1 MCVRDAYTLLYYKHA
16 QRYRKNSIDAKINS
30 IYSSF
35 DIKNVN
41 FVKQI
46 INKRS
51 HNPLTTT
58 IMDYEPIVSN
68 LAQQVFDALAPRIT
82 PEDMERVR
90 KAYLLAKEAHAPQKR
105 KSGEPYILHPIAV
118 ALIVAK
124 ELQLDANTVITAFLH
139 DVVEDT
145 PYTVEDIRQRFGND
159 VAGLVNVVTKQ
170 KKATYQTTKQVD
182 NYQQILASMHYDIRA
197 VMVKISDR
205 LHNMRTLQ
213 SMRPD
218 KQMKIAGETDC
229 FYAPLANRLG
239 LFEVKSDLEN
249 LSFKYRC
256 ELEYGDIERWLQ
268 QDEADNRERLQRFCK
283 NVKGTLKDHGIQCN
297 VETFW
302 RRPYSIWRR
311 MKQQDVDFWHLPNR
325 YYVRITFWDD
335 TLDDPLTEKETCL
348 KIYNLLTRDFRERP
362 GSFINQIE
370 QPKENSY
377 QCLRLMLLS
386 EEGVWEDVQICSEA
400 MVKASLV
407 GCINEIGSNIG
418 NWVKR
423 FRKVLED
430 IVSQGNEAF
439 FLEHISSSLYYDDI
453 TVFSPSGE
461 SLILPKDSTVIDYAF
476 KQGDEV
482 GAHAHYAYV
491 NGILCSV
498 KTVLHGGDCVKLIT
512 SPDAKPRKDWI
523 DHCQTYLAKRY
534 LRLFLIERRL
544 IRGGVCRCPICKP
557 LPGGEVIG
565 IRMQGIHP
573 HTSEYENITLHRRSC
588 PEAIRMASKF
598 GDNVVSVNYAD
609 NAGAPPIEVHSPTSI
624 TINRIGFTYPIT
636 LAITGVDRHRLLMDL
651 TSEIADRLH
660 LNMDSLCIST
670 KDCIVDC
677 KVTIMVHDVKEMV
690 SAIAHI
696 NQIPGIESVRQIK
709 YEK

>member
-16 QRYRKNSIDAKINS
+16 QRYRKNSIDTKINS

-35 DIKNVN
+35 DIKIVN

-58 IMDYEPIVSN
+58 IMDYEPIVNN

-170 KKATYQTTKQVD
+170 KKETYQTTKQVD
-182 NYQQILASMHYDIRA
+182 NYQQILASLHYDIRA

-311 MKQQDVDFWHLPNR
+311 MKQQDTDFWHLPNR

-400 MVKASLV
+400 MVKASQV

-461 SLILPKDSTVIDYAF
+461 SFILPKDSTVIDYAF

-491 NGILCSV
+491 NDILCSV

-677 KVTIMVHDVKEMV
+677 KVTIMIHDVKEMV

>member
-1 MCVRDAYTLLYYKHA
+1 
-16 QRYRKNSIDAKINS
+16 
-30 IYSSF
+30 
-35 DIKNVN
+35 
-41 FVKQI
+41 
-46 INKRS
+46 
-51 HNPLTTT
+51 
-58 IMDYEPIVSN
+58 MDYEPIVSN

-145 PYTVEDIRQRFGND
+145 PYTVEDIRERFGND

-170 KKATYQTTKQVD
+170 KKKTYQTTKQVD
-182 NYQQILASMHYDIRA
+182 NYQQILASLHYDIRA

-476 KQGDEV
+476 KHGDEV

-491 NGILCSV
+491 NDILCSV

>member
-35 DIKNVN
+35 DIKIVN

-145 PYTVEDIRQRFGND
+145 PYTVEDIRERFGND

-170 KKATYQTTKQVD
+170 KKKTYQTTKQVD

-476 KQGDEV
+476 KHGDEV

-609 NAGAPPIEVHSPTSI
+609 NADAPPIEVHSPTSI

>member
-1 MCVRDAYTLLYYKHA
+1 MKYE
-16 QRYRKNSIDAKINS
+16 KI
-30 IYSSF
+30 
-35 DIKNVN
+35 VN
-41 FVKQI
+41 
-46 INKRS
+46 
-51 HNPLTTT
+51 
-58 IMDYEPIVSN
+58 D
-68 LAQQVFDALAPRIT
+68 LAQEVFDAIAPRVT
-82 PEDMERVR
+82 SEDMERVR
-90 KAYLLAKEAHAPQKR
+90 QAYLLAKEAHAPQRR
-105 KSGEPYILHPIAV
+105 KSGEPYILHPISV

-145 PYTVEDIRQRFGND
+145 QYTVEDIRQRFGND

-170 KKATYQTTKQVD
+170 KKETYHTTKQVD
-182 NYQQILASMHYDIRA
+182 NYQQILASLHYDIRA

-256 ELEYGDIERWLQ
+256 ELEYGDIAQWLE
-268 QDEADNRERLQRFCK
+268 QDEAQNRERLQNFCK
-283 NVKGTLKDHGIQCN
+283 DVRGTLRDHGIQCE
-297 VETFW
+297 VKTFW

-311 MKQQDVDFWHLPNR
+311 MKQSNLDFWHLPNR
-325 YYVRITFWDD
+325 YYIRITFWED
-335 TLDDPLTEKETCL
+335 TLDDPLTDKETCL

-377 QCLRLMLLS
+377 QCLRMMLLS
-386 EEGVWEDVQICSEA
+386 PGGIWEDVQICSA
-400 MVKASLV
+400 NMVKASQV
-407 GCINEIGSNIG
+407 GCINEIGNNIG

-453 TVFSPSGE
+453 TVFSPNGDSF
-461 SLILPKDSTVIDYAF
+461 ILPKDSTVLDYAF
-476 KQGDEV
+476 KQGDNI

-498 KTVLHGGDCVKLIT
+498 KTVLHGGDCVKLVT
-512 SPDAKPRKDWI
+512 SPEIGPRKDWI
-523 DHCQTYLAKRY
+523 DHCQTYAAKRY
-534 LRLFLIERRL
+534 LRLFLKERRK
-544 IRGGVCRCPICKP
+544 IRGGVCRCPLCKP

-565 IRMQGIHP
+565 IRVHGHKAQ
-573 HTSEYENITLHRRSC
+573 TDEYENITLHRRSC
-588 PEAIRMASKF
+588 PEAIRLSSKY
-598 GDNVVSVNYAD
+598 GDDVVSVNYAD
-609 NAGAPPIEVHSPTSI
+609 DPSAPPIVENTHTSI
-624 TINRIGFTYPIT
+624 TINRIGFSYPIT
-636 LAITGVDRHRLLMDL
+636 LEITGVDRHSLLMDL
-651 TSEIADRLH
+651 TSEIAHRLH

-670 KDCIVDC
+670 VDCIVNC
-677 KVTIMVHDVKEMV
+677 RVVIMVHSVSEMV

-696 NQIPGIESVRQIK
+696 SKIPGIESVRQLLQ
-709 YEK
+709 

>member
-170 KKATYQTTKQVD
+170 KKETYQTTKQVD

-218 KQMKIAGETDC
+218 KQMKIAGETDY

-476 KQGDEV
+476 KHGDEV

-588 PEAIRMASKF
+588 SEAIRMASKF

>member
-1 MCVRDAYTLLYYKHA
+1 MKYE
-16 QRYRKNSIDAKINS
+16 KI
-30 IYSSF
+30 
-35 DIKNVN
+35 VN
-41 FVKQI
+41 
-46 INKRS
+46 
-51 HNPLTTT
+51 
-58 IMDYEPIVSN
+58 D
-68 LAQQVFDALAPRIT
+68 LAQEVFDAIAPRVT

-90 KAYLLAKEAHAPQKR
+90 QAYLLAKEAHAPQRR
-105 KSGEPYILHPIAV
+105 KSGEPYILHPISV

-145 PYTVEDIRQRFGND
+145 QYTVEDIRERFGND

-170 KKATYQTTKQVD
+170 KKETYHTTKQVD
-182 NYQQILASMHYDIRA
+182 NYQQILASLHYDIRA

-256 ELEYGDIERWLQ
+256 ELEYGDIAQWLE
-268 QDEADNRERLQRFCK
+268 QDEAQNRERLQNFCK
-283 NVKGTLKDHGIQCN
+283 DVQGTLRDHGIQCE
-297 VETFW
+297 VKTFW

-311 MKQQDVDFWHLPNR
+311 MKQSNLDFWHLPNR
-325 YYVRITFWDD
+325 YYIRITFWDD
-335 TLDDPLTEKETCL
+335 TLDDPLTDKETCL

-377 QCLRLMLLS
+377 QCLRMMLLS
-386 EEGVWEDVQICSEA
+386 PGGIWEDVQICSA
-400 MVKASLV
+400 NMVKASQV
-407 GCINEIGSNIG
+407 GCINEIGNNIG

-453 TVFSPSGE
+453 TVFSPNGDSF
-461 SLILPKDSTVIDYAF
+461 ILPKDSTVLDYAF
-476 KQGDEV
+476 KQGDNI

-498 KTVLHGGDCVKLIT
+498 KTVLHGGDCVKLVT
-512 SPDAKPRKDWI
+512 SPEIGPRKDWI
-523 DHCQTYLAKRY
+523 DHCQTYAAKRY
-534 LRLFLIERRL
+534 LRLFLKERRK
-544 IRGGVCRCPICKP
+544 IRGGVCRCPLCKP

-565 IRMQGIHP
+565 IRVHGHKAQ
-573 HTSEYENITLHRRSC
+573 TDEYENITLHRRSC
-588 PEAIRMASKF
+588 PEAIRLSSKY
-598 GDNVVSVNYAD
+598 GDDVVSVNYAD
-609 NAGAPPIEVHSPTSI
+609 DPSAPPIVENTHTSI
-624 TINRIGFTYPIT
+624 TINRIGFSYPIT
-636 LAITGVDRHRLLMDL
+636 LEITGVDRHSLLMDL
-651 TSEIADRLH
+651 TSEIAHRLH

-670 KDCIVDC
+670 VDCIVNC
-677 KVTIMVHDVKEMV
+677 RVVIMVHSVSEMV

-696 NQIPGIESVRQIK
+696 SKIPGIESVRQLLQ
-709 YEK
+709 

>member
-170 KKATYQTTKQVD
+170 KKETYQTTKQVD

-461 SLILPKDSTVIDYAF
+461 SFILPKDSTVIDYAF
-476 KQGDEV
+476 KHGDEV

>member
-1 MCVRDAYTLLYYKHA
+1 MKYE
-16 QRYRKNSIDAKINS
+16 KI
-30 IYSSF
+30 
-35 DIKNVN
+35 VN
-41 FVKQI
+41 
-46 INKRS
+46 
-51 HNPLTTT
+51 
-58 IMDYEPIVSN
+58 D
-68 LAQQVFDALAPRIT
+68 LAQEVFDAIAPRVT

-90 KAYLLAKEAHAPQKR
+90 QAYLLAKEAHAPQRR
-105 KSGEPYILHPIAV
+105 KSGEPYILHPISV

-145 PYTVEDIRQRFGND
+145 QYTVEDIRQRFGND

-170 KKATYQTTKQVD
+170 KKETYHTTKQVD
-182 NYQQILASMHYDIRA
+182 NYQQILASLHYDIRA

-256 ELEYGDIERWLQ
+256 ELEYGDIAQWLE
-268 QDEADNRERLQRFCK
+268 QDEAQNRERLHEFCK
-283 NVKGTLKDHGIQCN
+283 DVQGTLRDHGIQCE
-297 VETFW
+297 VKTFW

-311 MKQQDVDFWHLPNR
+311 MKQSNLDFWHLPNR
-325 YYVRITFWDD
+325 YYIRITFWDD
-335 TLDDPLTEKETCL
+335 TLDDPLTDKETCL

-377 QCLRLMLLS
+377 QCLRMMLLS
-386 EEGVWEDVQICSEA
+386 AGGIWEDVQVCSEN
-400 MVKASLV
+400 MVRASQV
-407 GCINEIGSNIG
+407 GCINEIGNNIG

-453 TVFSPSGE
+453 TVFSPNGDSF
-461 SLILPKDSTVIDYAF
+461 ILPKDSTVLDYAF
-476 KQGDEV
+476 KQGDNV

-498 KTVLHGGDCVKLIT
+498 KTVLHGGDCVKLVT
-512 SPDAKPRKDWI
+512 SPEIGPRKDWI
-523 DHCQTYLAKRY
+523 DHCQTYAAKRY
-534 LRLFLIERRL
+534 LRLFLKERRK
-544 IRGGVCRCPICKP
+544 IRGGVCRCPLCKP

-565 IRMQGIHP
+565 IRVHGHKAQ
-573 HTSEYENITLHRRSC
+573 TDEYENITLHRRSC
-588 PEAIRMASKF
+588 PEAIRLSSKY
-598 GDNVVSVNYAD
+598 GDDVVSVNYAD
-609 NAGAPPIEVHSPTSI
+609 DPSAPPIVENTHTSI
-624 TINRIGFTYPIT
+624 TINRIGFSYPIT
-636 LAITGVDRHRLLMDL
+636 LEITGVDRHSLLMDL
-651 TSEIADRLH
+651 TSEIAHRLH

-670 KDCIVDC
+670 VDCIVNC
-677 KVTIMVHDVKEMV
+677 RVVIMVHSVSEMV

-696 NQIPGIESVRQIK
+696 SKIPGIESVRQLLQ
-709 YEK
+709 

>member
-170 KKATYQTTKQVD
+170 KKETYQTTKQVD

-476 KQGDEV
+476 KHGDEV

-677 KVTIMVHDVKEMV
+677 KVTIMIHDVKEMV

>member
-41 FVKQI
+41 FVKQT

-170 KKATYQTTKQVD
+170 KKKTYQTTKQVD
-182 NYQQILASMHYDIRA
+182 NYQQILASLHYDIRA

-218 KQMKIAGETDC
+218 KQMKIAGETDY

-461 SLILPKDSTVIDYAF
+461 SFILPKDSTVIDYAF
-476 KQGDEV
+476 KHGDEV

-512 SPDAKPRKDWI
+512 SPNAKPRKDWI

-609 NAGAPPIEVHSPTSI
+609 NADAPPIEVHSPTSI

>member
-1 MCVRDAYTLLYYKHA
+1 
-16 QRYRKNSIDAKINS
+16 
-30 IYSSF
+30 
-35 DIKNVN
+35 
-41 FVKQI
+41 
-46 INKRS
+46 
-51 HNPLTTT
+51 
-58 IMDYEPIVSN
+58 MDYEPIVSN

-170 KKATYQTTKQVD
+170 KKETYQTTKQVD
-182 NYQQILASMHYDIRA
+182 NYQQILASLHYDIRA

-400 MVKASLV
+400 MVKASQV

-430 IVSQGNEAF
+430 IVSQGNEVF

-461 SLILPKDSTVIDYAF
+461 SFILPKDSTVIDYAF

-491 NGILCSV
+491 NDILCSV

>member
-1 MCVRDAYTLLYYKHA
+1 
-16 QRYRKNSIDAKINS
+16 
-30 IYSSF
+30 
-35 DIKNVN
+35 
-41 FVKQI
+41 
-46 INKRS
+46 
-51 HNPLTTT
+51 
-58 IMDYEPIVSN
+58 MDYEPIVSN

-145 PYTVEDIRQRFGND
+145 PYTVEDIRERFGND

-170 KKATYQTTKQVD
+170 KKKTYQTTKQVD

-476 KQGDEV
+476 KHGDEV

>member
-1 MCVRDAYTLLYYKHA
+1 
-16 QRYRKNSIDAKINS
+16 
-30 IYSSF
+30 
-35 DIKNVN
+35 
-41 FVKQI
+41 
-46 INKRS
+46 
-51 HNPLTTT
+51 
-58 IMDYEPIVSN
+58 MDYEPIVSN

-145 PYTVEDIRQRFGND
+145 PYTVEDIRERFGND

-170 KKATYQTTKQVD
+170 KKKTYQTTKQVD
-182 NYQQILASMHYDIRA
+182 NYQQILASLHYDIRA

-476 KQGDEV
+476 KHGDEV

-677 KVTIMVHDVKEMV
+677 KVTIMIHDVKEMV

>member
-1 MCVRDAYTLLYYKHA
+1 MKYE
-16 QRYRKNSIDAKINS
+16 KI
-30 IYSSF
+30 
-35 DIKNVN
+35 VN
-41 FVKQI
+41 
-46 INKRS
+46 
-51 HNPLTTT
+51 
-58 IMDYEPIVSN
+58 D
-68 LAQQVFDALAPRIT
+68 LAQEVFDAIAPRVT

-90 KAYLLAKEAHAPQKR
+90 QAYLLAKEAHAPQRR
-105 KSGEPYILHPIAV
+105 KSGEPYILHPISV

-145 PYTVEDIRQRFGND
+145 QYTVEDIRQRFGND

-170 KKATYQTTKQVD
+170 KKETYHTTKQVD
-182 NYQQILASMHYDIRA
+182 NYQQILASLHYDIRA

-205 LHNMRTLQ
+205 LHNMRTLH

-256 ELEYGDIERWLQ
+256 ELEYGDIAQWLE
-268 QDEADNRERLQRFCK
+268 QDEAQNRERLQEFCK
-283 NVKGTLKDHGIQCN
+283 DVQGTLRDHGIQCE
-297 VETFW
+297 VKTFW

-311 MKQQDVDFWHLPNR
+311 MKQSNLDFWHLPNR
-325 YYVRITFWDD
+325 YYIRITFWDD
-335 TLDDPLTEKETCL
+335 TLDDPLTDKETCL

-377 QCLRLMLLS
+377 QCLRMMLLS
-386 EEGVWEDVQICSEA
+386 AGGIWEDVQVCSEN
-400 MVKASLV
+400 MVRASQV
-407 GCINEIGSNIG
+407 GCINEIGNNIG

-453 TVFSPSGE
+453 TVFSPNGNSF
-461 SLILPKDSTVIDYAF
+461 ILPKDSTVLDYAF
-476 KQGDEV
+476 KQGDNV

-498 KTVLHGGDCVKLIT
+498 KTVLHGGDCVKLVT
-512 SPDAKPRKDWI
+512 SPEIGPRKDWI
-523 DHCQTYLAKRY
+523 DHCQTYAAKRY
-534 LRLFLIERRL
+534 LRLFLKERRK
-544 IRGGVCRCPICKP
+544 IRGGVCRCPLCKP

-565 IRMQGIHP
+565 IRVHGHKAQ
-573 HTSEYENITLHRRSC
+573 TDEYENITLHRRSC
-588 PEAIRMASKF
+588 PEAIRLSSKY
-598 GDNVVSVNYAD
+598 GDDVVSVNYAD
-609 NAGAPPIEVHSPTSI
+609 DPSAPPIVENTHTSI
-624 TINRIGFTYPIT
+624 TINRIGFSYPIT
-636 LAITGVDRHRLLMDL
+636 LEITGVDRHSLLMDL
-651 TSEIADRLH
+651 TSEIANRLH

-670 KDCIVDC
+670 VDCIVNC
-677 KVTIMVHDVKEMV
+677 RVVIMMHSVSEMV

-696 NQIPGIESVRQIK
+696 SKIPGIESVRQVLL
-709 YEK
+709 

>member
-1 MCVRDAYTLLYYKHA
+1 
-16 QRYRKNSIDAKINS
+16 
-30 IYSSF
+30 
-35 DIKNVN
+35 
-41 FVKQI
+41 
-46 INKRS
+46 
-51 HNPLTTT
+51 
-58 IMDYEPIVSN
+58 MDYKKIVN
-68 LAQQVFDALAPRIT
+68 DLAQEVFDAIRPRVS
-82 PEDMERVR
+82 PEDLERVR
-90 KAYLLAKEAHAPQKR
+90 QAYLLAKEAHAPQRR
-105 KSGEPYILHPIAV
+105 KSGEPYILHPISV

-170 KKATYQTTKQVD
+170 KKESYHTTKQVD
-182 NYQQILASMHYDIRA
+182 NYQQILASLHYDIRA

-256 ELEYGDIERWLQ
+256 ELEYGDIAQWLE
-268 QDEADNRERLQRFCK
+268 QDEAQNRERLDRFCK
-283 NVKGTLKDHGIQCN
+283 DIRGTLRDLGIQCEVN
-297 VETFW
+297 PFW

-311 MKQQDVDFWHLPNR
+311 MKQSNLDFWHLPNR
-325 YYVRITFWDD
+325 YYIRITFWED
-335 TLDDPLTEKETCL
+335 TLADPLTDKEPCL

-386 EEGVWEDVQICSEA
+386 SQGIWEDVQICSEG
-400 MVKASLV
+400 MVRASQV
-407 GCINEIGSNIG
+407 GCINEIGNNIG
-418 NWVKR
+418 NWLKR
-423 FRKVLED
+423 FRKVLKD
-430 IVSQGNEAF
+430 ISSQGNEAF
-439 FLEHISSSLYYDDI
+439 FLEHIASSLYYDDI
-453 TVFSPSGE
+453 TVFSPNGDCY
-461 SLILPKDSTVIDYAF
+461 ILPKDSTVLDYAF
-476 KQGDEV
+476 KQGDEI

-498 KTVLHGGDCVKLIT
+498 KTTLHGGDCVKLIT
-512 SPDAKPRKDWI
+512 SPEIGPRKDWI
-523 DHCQTYLAKRY
+523 DHCQTYAAKRY
-534 LRLFLIERRL
+534 LRLFLKERRK
-544 IRGGVCRCPICKP
+544 IRGGVCRCPLCKP

-565 IRMQGIHP
+565 IRTHGHK
-573 HTSEYENITLHRRSC
+573 TASNEYEEITLHRRSC
-588 PEAIRMASKF
+588 PEAIRLASKY
-598 GDNVVSVNYAD
+598 GDDVVSVSYAED
-609 NAGAPPIEVHSPTSI
+609 PSAPPIVANTHTSI

-636 LAITGVDRHRLLMDL
+636 LEITGVDRHRLLMDL

-670 KDCIVDC
+670 VDCIVNC
-677 KVTIMVHDVKEMV
+677 KVVIMVHSVKEMV

-696 NQIPGIESVRQIK
+696 SKIPGIESVRQVM

>member
-35 DIKNVN
+35 DIKIVN

-145 PYTVEDIRQRFGND
+145 PYTVEDIRERFGND

-170 KKATYQTTKQVD
+170 KKKTYQTTKQVD
-182 NYQQILASMHYDIRA
+182 NYQQILASLHYDIRA

-476 KQGDEV
+476 KHGDEV

>member
-1 MCVRDAYTLLYYKHA
+1 
-16 QRYRKNSIDAKINS
+16 
-30 IYSSF
+30 
-35 DIKNVN
+35 
-41 FVKQI
+41 
-46 INKRS
+46 
-51 HNPLTTT
+51 
-58 IMDYEPIVSN
+58 MDYEPIVSN

-170 KKATYQTTKQVD
+170 KKETYQTTKQVD

-476 KQGDEV
+476 KHGDEV

>member
-1 MCVRDAYTLLYYKHA
+1 MKYE
-16 QRYRKNSIDAKINS
+16 KI
-30 IYSSF
+30 
-35 DIKNVN
+35 VN
-41 FVKQI
+41 
-46 INKRS
+46 
-51 HNPLTTT
+51 
-58 IMDYEPIVSN
+58 D
-68 LAQQVFDALAPRIT
+68 LAQEVFDAIAPRVT

-90 KAYLLAKEAHAPQKR
+90 QAYLLAKEAHAPQRR
-105 KSGEPYILHPIAV
+105 KSGEPYILHPISV

-145 PYTVEDIRQRFGND
+145 QYTVEDIRQRFGND

-170 KKATYQTTKQVD
+170 KKETYHTTKQVD
-182 NYQQILASMHYDIRA
+182 NYQQILASLHYDIRA

-256 ELEYGDIERWLQ
+256 ELEYGDIAQWLE
-268 QDEADNRERLQRFCK
+268 QDEAQNRERLQNFCK
-283 NVKGTLKDHGIQCN
+283 DVRGTLRDHGIQCE
-297 VETFW
+297 VKTFW

-311 MKQQDVDFWHLPNR
+311 MKQSNLDFWHLPNR
-325 YYVRITFWDD
+325 YYIRITFWED
-335 TLDDPLTEKETCL
+335 TLDDPLTDKETCL

-377 QCLRLMLLS
+377 QCLRMMLLS
-386 EEGVWEDVQICSEA
+386 PGGIWEDVQICSA
-400 MVKASLV
+400 NMVKASQV
-407 GCINEIGSNIG
+407 GCINEIGNNIG

-453 TVFSPSGE
+453 TVFSPNGDSF
-461 SLILPKDSTVIDYAF
+461 ILPKDSTVLDYAF
-476 KQGDEV
+476 KQGDNI

-498 KTVLHGGDCVKLIT
+498 KTVLHGGDCVKLVT
-512 SPDAKPRKDWI
+512 SPEIGPRKDWI
-523 DHCQTYLAKRY
+523 DHCQTYAAKRY
-534 LRLFLIERRL
+534 LRLFLKERRK
-544 IRGGVCRCPICKP
+544 IRGGVCRCPLCKP

-565 IRMQGIHP
+565 IKVHGHKAQ
-573 HTSEYENITLHRRSC
+573 TDEYENITLHRRSC
-588 PEAIRMASKF
+588 PEAIRLSSKY
-598 GDNVVSVNYAD
+598 GDDVVSVNYAD
-609 NAGAPPIEVHSPTSI
+609 DPSAPPIVENTHTSI
-624 TINRIGFTYPIT
+624 TINRIGFSYPIT
-636 LAITGVDRHRLLMDL
+636 LEITGVDRHSLLMDL
-651 TSEIADRLH
+651 TSEIAHRLH

-670 KDCIVDC
+670 VDCIVNC
-677 KVTIMVHDVKEMV
+677 RVVIMVHSVSEMV

-696 NQIPGIESVRQIK
+696 SKIPGIESVRQLLQ
-709 YEK
+709 

>member
-1 MCVRDAYTLLYYKHA
+1 
-16 QRYRKNSIDAKINS
+16 
-30 IYSSF
+30 
-35 DIKNVN
+35 
-41 FVKQI
+41 
-46 INKRS
+46 
-51 HNPLTTT
+51 
-58 IMDYEPIVSN
+58 MDYEPIVSN

-170 KKATYQTTKQVD
+170 KKETYQTTKQVD
-182 NYQQILASMHYDIRA
+182 NYQQILASLHYDIRA

-400 MVKASLV
+400 MVKASQV

-430 IVSQGNEAF
+430 IVSQGNEAY
-439 FLEHISSSLYYDDI
+439 FLEYISSSLYYDDI

-461 SLILPKDSTVIDYAF
+461 SFILPKDSTVIDYAF

-491 NGILCSV
+491 NDILCSV

-677 KVTIMVHDVKEMV
+677 KVTIMIHDVKEMV

>member
-1 MCVRDAYTLLYYKHA
+1 MKYE
-16 QRYRKNSIDAKINS
+16 KI
-30 IYSSF
+30 
-35 DIKNVN
+35 VN
-41 FVKQI
+41 
-46 INKRS
+46 
-51 HNPLTTT
+51 
-58 IMDYEPIVSN
+58 D
-68 LAQQVFDALAPRIT
+68 LAQEVFDAIAPRVT

-90 KAYLLAKEAHAPQKR
+90 QAYLLAKEAHAPQRR
-105 KSGEPYILHPIAV
+105 KSGEPYILHPISV

-145 PYTVEDIRQRFGND
+145 QYTVEDIRQRFGND

-170 KKATYQTTKQVD
+170 KKETYHTTKQVD
-182 NYQQILASMHYDIRA
+182 NYQQILASLHYDIRA

-256 ELEYGDIERWLQ
+256 ELEYGDIAQWLE
-268 QDEADNRERLQRFCK
+268 QDEAQNRERLQEFCK
-283 NVKGTLKDHGIQCN
+283 DVQGTLRDHGIQCE
-297 VETFW
+297 VKTFW

-311 MKQQDVDFWHLPNR
+311 MKQSNLDFWHLPNR
-325 YYVRITFWDD
+325 YYIRITFWDD
-335 TLDDPLTEKETCL
+335 TLDDPLTDKETCL

-377 QCLRLMLLS
+377 QCLRMMLLS
-386 EEGVWEDVQICSEA
+386 TGGIWEDVQVCSEN
-400 MVKASLV
+400 MVRASQV
-407 GCINEIGSNIG
+407 GCINEIGNNIG

-453 TVFSPSGE
+453 TVFSPNGDSF
-461 SLILPKDSTVIDYAF
+461 ILPKDSTVLDYAF
-476 KQGDEV
+476 KQGDNV

-491 NGILCSV
+491 NGKLCSV
-498 KTVLHGGDCVKLIT
+498 KTVLHGGDCVKLVT
-512 SPDAKPRKDWI
+512 SPKIGPRKDWI
-523 DHCQTYLAKRY
+523 DHCQTYAAKRY
-534 LRLFLIERRL
+534 LRLFLKERRK
-544 IRGGVCRCPICKP
+544 IRGGVCRCPLCKP

-565 IRMQGIHP
+565 IRVHGHKAQ
-573 HTSEYENITLHRRSC
+573 TDEYENITLHRRSC
-588 PEAIRMASKF
+588 PEAIRLSSKY
-598 GDNVVSVNYAD
+598 GDDVVSVNYAD
-609 NAGAPPIEVHSPTSI
+609 DPSAPPIVENTHTSI
-624 TINRIGFTYPIT
+624 TINRIGFSYPIT
-636 LAITGVDRHRLLMDL
+636 LEITGVDRHSLLMDL
-651 TSEIADRLH
+651 TSEIANRLH

-670 KDCIVDC
+670 VDCIVNC
-677 KVTIMVHDVKEMV
+677 RVVIMVHSVSEMV

-696 NQIPGIESVRQIK
+696 SKIPGIESVRQVLL
-709 YEK
+709 

>member
-1 MCVRDAYTLLYYKHA
+1 MKYE
-16 QRYRKNSIDAKINS
+16 KI
-30 IYSSF
+30 
-35 DIKNVN
+35 VN
-41 FVKQI
+41 
-46 INKRS
+46 
-51 HNPLTTT
+51 
-58 IMDYEPIVSN
+58 D
-68 LAQQVFDALAPRIT
+68 LAQEVFDAIAPRVT

-90 KAYLLAKEAHAPQKR
+90 QAYLLAKEAHAPQRR
-105 KSGEPYILHPIAV
+105 KSGEPYILHPISV

-145 PYTVEDIRQRFGND
+145 QYTVEDIRQRFGND

-170 KKATYQTTKQVD
+170 KKETYHTTKQVD
-182 NYQQILASMHYDIRA
+182 NYQQILASLHYDIRA

-256 ELEYGDIERWLQ
+256 ELEYGDIAQWLE
-268 QDEADNRERLQRFCK
+268 QDEAQNRERLQNFCK
-283 NVKGTLKDHGIQCN
+283 DVRGTLRDHGIQCE
-297 VETFW
+297 VKTFW

-311 MKQQDVDFWHLPNR
+311 MKQSNLDFWHLPNR
-325 YYVRITFWDD
+325 YYIRITFWED
-335 TLDDPLTEKETCL
+335 TLDDPLTDKETCL

-377 QCLRLMLLS
+377 QCLRMMLLS
-386 EEGVWEDVQICSEA
+386 PGGIWEDVQICSA
-400 MVKASLV
+400 NMVKASQV
-407 GCINEIGSNIG
+407 GCINEIGNNIG

-453 TVFSPSGE
+453 TVFSPNGDSF
-461 SLILPKDSTVIDYAF
+461 ILPKDSTVLDYAF
-476 KQGDEV
+476 KQGDNI

-498 KTVLHGGDCVKLIT
+498 KTVLHGGDCVKLVT
-512 SPDAKPRKDWI
+512 SPEIGPRKDWI
-523 DHCQTYLAKRY
+523 DHCQTYAAKRY
-534 LRLFLIERRL
+534 LRLFLKERRK
-544 IRGGVCRCPICKP
+544 IRGGVCRCPLCKP

-565 IRMQGIHP
+565 IRVHGHKAQ
-573 HTSEYENITLHRRSC
+573 TDEYENITLHRRSC
-588 PEAIRMASKF
+588 PEAIRLSSKY
-598 GDNVVSVNYAD
+598 GDDVVSVNYAD
-609 NAGAPPIEVHSPTSI
+609 DPSAPPIVENTHTSI
-624 TINRIGFTYPIT
+624 TINRIGFSYPIT
-636 LAITGVDRHRLLMDL
+636 LEITGVDRHSLLMDL
-651 TSEIADRLH
+651 TSEIANRLH

-670 KDCIVDC
+670 VDCIVNC
-677 KVTIMVHDVKEMV
+677 RVVIMVPSVSEMV

-696 NQIPGIESVRQIK
+696 SKIPGIESVRQLLQ
-709 YEK
+709 

>member
-1 MCVRDAYTLLYYKHA
+1 
-16 QRYRKNSIDAKINS
+16 
-30 IYSSF
+30 
-35 DIKNVN
+35 
-41 FVKQI
+41 
-46 INKRS
+46 
-51 HNPLTTT
+51 
-58 IMDYEPIVSN
+58 MDYEPIVNN

-170 KKATYQTTKQVD
+170 KKETYHTTKQVD
-182 NYQQILASMHYDIRA
+182 NYQQILASLHYDIRA

-400 MVKASLV
+400 MVKASQV

-430 IVSQGNEAF
+430 IVTQGNEAY

-461 SLILPKDSTVIDYAF
+461 SFILPKDSTVIDYAF
-476 KQGDEV
+476 KHGDEV

-573 HTSEYENITLHRRSC
+573 QTSEYENITLHRRSC

-598 GDNVVSVNYAD
+598 GDNVVNVDYAD
-609 NAGAPPIEVHSPTSI
+609 NADAPPIEVHSPTSI

-677 KVTIMVHDVKEMV
+677 KVTIMVHGVKEMV

-696 NQIPGIESVRQIK
+696 SQIPGIESVRQIK

>member
-1 MCVRDAYTLLYYKHA
+1 MYVRDAYTLLYYKHA

-46 INKRS
+46 INMRS

-145 PYTVEDIRQRFGND
+145 PYTVEDIRERFGND

-170 KKATYQTTKQVD
+170 KKKTYQTTKQVD
-182 NYQQILASMHYDIRA
+182 NYQQILASLHYDIRA

-218 KQMKIAGETDC
+218 KQMKIAGETDY

-400 MVKASLV
+400 MVKASQV

>member
-1 MCVRDAYTLLYYKHA
+1 
-16 QRYRKNSIDAKINS
+16 
-30 IYSSF
+30 
-35 DIKNVN
+35 
-41 FVKQI
+41 
-46 INKRS
+46 
-51 HNPLTTT
+51 
-58 IMDYEPIVSN
+58 MDYEPIVSN

-145 PYTVEDIRQRFGND
+145 PYTVEDIRERFGND

-170 KKATYQTTKQVD
+170 KKKTYQTTKQVD
-182 NYQQILASMHYDIRA
+182 NYQQILASLHYDIRA

-218 KQMKIAGETDC
+218 KQMKIAGETDY

-400 MVKASLV
+400 MVKASQV

-461 SLILPKDSTVIDYAF
+461 SFILPKDSTVIDYAF
-476 KQGDEV
+476 KHGDEV

-491 NGILCSV
+491 NDILCSV

>member
-1 MCVRDAYTLLYYKHA
+1 
-16 QRYRKNSIDAKINS
+16 
-30 IYSSF
+30 
-35 DIKNVN
+35 
-41 FVKQI
+41 
-46 INKRS
+46 
-51 HNPLTTT
+51 
-58 IMDYEPIVSN
+58 MDYEPIVSN

-170 KKATYQTTKQVD
+170 KKETYQTTKQVD

-476 KQGDEV
+476 KHGDEV

-696 NQIPGIESVRQIK
+696 SQIPGIESVRQIK

>member
-1 MCVRDAYTLLYYKHA
+1 MKYE
-16 QRYRKNSIDAKINS
+16 KI
-30 IYSSF
+30 
-35 DIKNVN
+35 VN
-41 FVKQI
+41 
-46 INKRS
+46 
-51 HNPLTTT
+51 
-58 IMDYEPIVSN
+58 D
-68 LAQQVFDALAPRIT
+68 LAQEVFDAIAPRVT

-90 KAYLLAKEAHAPQKR
+90 QAYLLAKEAHAPQRR
-105 KSGEPYILHPIAV
+105 KSGEPYILHPISV

-145 PYTVEDIRQRFGND
+145 QYTVEDIRQRFGND

-170 KKATYQTTKQVD
+170 KKETYHTTKQVD
-182 NYQQILASMHYDIRA
+182 NYQQILASLHYDIRA

-256 ELEYGDIERWLQ
+256 ELEYGDIAQWLE
-268 QDEADNRERLQRFCK
+268 QDEAQNRERLQEFCK
-283 NVKGTLKDHGIQCN
+283 DVQGTLRDHGIQCE
-297 VETFW
+297 VKTFW

-311 MKQQDVDFWHLPNR
+311 MKQSNLDFWHLPNR
-325 YYVRITFWDD
+325 YYIRITFWDD
-335 TLDDPLTEKETCL
+335 TLDDPLTDKETCL

-377 QCLRLMLLS
+377 QCLRMMLLS
-386 EEGVWEDVQICSEA
+386 TGGIWEDVQVCSEN
-400 MVKASLV
+400 MVRASQV
-407 GCINEIGSNIG
+407 GCINEIGNNIG

-453 TVFSPSGE
+453 TVFSPNGDSF
-461 SLILPKDSTVIDYAF
+461 ILPKDSTVLDYAF
-476 KQGDEV
+476 KQGDNV

-491 NGILCSV
+491 NGKLCSV
-498 KTVLHGGDCVKLIT
+498 KTVLHGGDCVKLVT
-512 SPDAKPRKDWI
+512 SPEIGPRKDWI
-523 DHCQTYLAKRY
+523 DHCQTYAAKRY
-534 LRLFLIERRL
+534 LRLFLKERRK
-544 IRGGVCRCPICKP
+544 IRGGVCRCPLCKP

-565 IRMQGIHP
+565 IRVHGHKAQAD
-573 HTSEYENITLHRRSC
+573 EYENITLHRRSC
-588 PEAIRMASKF
+588 PEAIRLSSKY
-598 GDNVVSVNYAD
+598 GDDVVSVNYAD
-609 NAGAPPIEVHSPTSI
+609 DPSAPPIVENTHTSI
-624 TINRIGFTYPIT
+624 TINRIGFSYPIT
-636 LAITGVDRHRLLMDL
+636 LEITGVDRHSLLMDL
-651 TSEIADRLH
+651 TSEIANRLH

-670 KDCIVDC
+670 VDCIVNC
-677 KVTIMVHDVKEMV
+677 RVVIMVHSVSEMV

-696 NQIPGIESVRQIK
+696 SKIPGIESVRQVLL
-709 YEK
+709 

>member
-1 MCVRDAYTLLYYKHA
+1 MKYE
-16 QRYRKNSIDAKINS
+16 KI
-30 IYSSF
+30 
-35 DIKNVN
+35 VN
-41 FVKQI
+41 
-46 INKRS
+46 
-51 HNPLTTT
+51 
-58 IMDYEPIVSN
+58 D
-68 LAQQVFDALAPRIT
+68 LAQEVFDAIAPRVT

-90 KAYLLAKEAHAPQKR
+90 QAYLLAKEAHAPQRR
-105 KSGEPYILHPIAV
+105 KSGEPYILHPISV

-145 PYTVEDIRQRFGND
+145 QYTVEDIRQRFGND

-170 KKATYQTTKQVD
+170 KKETYHTTKQVD
-182 NYQQILASMHYDIRA
+182 NYQQILASLHYDIRA

-256 ELEYGDIERWLQ
+256 ELEYGDIAQWLE
-268 QDEADNRERLQRFCK
+268 QDEAQNRERLQEFCK
-283 NVKGTLKDHGIQCN
+283 DVQGTLRDHGIQCE
-297 VETFW
+297 VKTFW

-311 MKQQDVDFWHLPNR
+311 MKQSNLDFWHLPNR
-325 YYVRITFWDD
+325 YYIRITFWDD
-335 TLDDPLTEKETCL
+335 TLDDPLTDKETCL

-377 QCLRLMLLS
+377 QCLRMMLLS
-386 EEGVWEDVQICSEA
+386 TGGIWEDVQVCSEN
-400 MVKASLV
+400 MVRASQV
-407 GCINEIGSNIG
+407 GCINEIGNNIG

-453 TVFSPSGE
+453 TVFSPNGNSF
-461 SLILPKDSTVIDYAF
+461 ILPKDSTVLDYAF
-476 KQGDEV
+476 KQGDNV

-498 KTVLHGGDCVKLIT
+498 KTVLHGGDCVKLVT
-512 SPDAKPRKDWI
+512 SPEIGPRKDWI
-523 DHCQTYLAKRY
+523 DHCQTYAAKRY
-534 LRLFLIERRL
+534 LRLFLKERRK
-544 IRGGVCRCPICKP
+544 IRGGVCRCPLCKP

-565 IRMQGIHP
+565 IRVHGHKAQ
-573 HTSEYENITLHRRSC
+573 TDEYENITLHRRSC
-588 PEAIRMASKF
+588 PEAIRLSSKY
-598 GDNVVSVNYAD
+598 GDDVVSVNYAD
-609 NAGAPPIEVHSPTSI
+609 DPSAPPIVENTHTSI
-624 TINRIGFTYPIT
+624 TINRIGFSYPIT
-636 LAITGVDRHRLLMDL
+636 LEITGVDRHSLLMDL
-651 TSEIADRLH
+651 TSEIAHRLH

-670 KDCIVDC
+670 VDCIVNC
-677 KVTIMVHDVKEMV
+677 RVVIMVHSVSEMV

-696 NQIPGIESVRQIK
+696 SKIPGIESVRQLLQ
-709 YEK
+709 

>member
-170 KKATYQTTKQVD
+170 KKETYQTTKQVD

-400 MVKASLV
+400 MVKASQV

-609 NAGAPPIEVHSPTSI
+609 NADAPPIEVHSPTSI